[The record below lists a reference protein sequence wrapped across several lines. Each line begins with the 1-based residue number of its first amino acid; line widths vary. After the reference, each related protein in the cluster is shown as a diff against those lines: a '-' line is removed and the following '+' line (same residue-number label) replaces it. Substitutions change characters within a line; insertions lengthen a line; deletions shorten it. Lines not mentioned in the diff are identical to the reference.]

1 MSARGRDTV
10 VSRAAIA
17 GSGAF
22 LVYGGWDV
30 LLAAAAFC
38 IVWRAGLPYIQDKNM
53 TTHTEDQQAADRI
66 RRIAARAHGQA
77 APGTIPSVE
86 AAAPV
91 DGPDGPAHA
100 GPIPQ
105 SDGPTVDAVPR
116 KRTLAAHPGLRPEDL
131 YASGIPRSDAP
142 RAFPRFTNLCSEIPS
157 PPKVDPAACADA
169 MMASGFSRSR
179 TLEAFRRARMEA
191 SIGEPWA
198 AETRDGESMLDT
210 MTRVIAEG
218 MPQPSRIAVLSGPSL
233 EDMRAEFDALPALE
247 RADEIQRHL
256 WAMQDGE
263 RIRTRFSP
271 LLNAIGIS

>member
-1 MSARGRDTV
+1 MSVRGRDPV

-38 IVWRAGLPYIQDKNM
+38 IVWRAGLPYIQDRNM
-53 TTHTEDQQAADRI
+53 TTHTEDQDAADRI
-66 RRIAARAHGQA
+66 RRIAARAHDQA
-77 APGTIPSVE
+77 KTADTAPPAATTPSSGRDAGEAVGERPSTEPMVE
-86 AAAPV
+86 GATRTHV
-91 DGPDGPAHA
+91 LA
-100 GPIPQ
+100 G
-105 SDGPTVDAVPR
+105 
-116 KRTLAAHPGLRPEDL
+116 HPGFRPEDL
-131 YASGIPRSDAP
+131 YASGIPRSDSP
-142 RAFPRFTNLCSEIPS
+142 RAFPRFGNLCSEIPY
-157 PPKVDPAACADA
+157 PPRIDPAACADA
-169 MMASGFSRSR
+169 MMASGFARSR
-179 TLEAFRRARMEA
+179 TLDAFRRARMEA
-191 SIGEPWA
+191 SAGEPWA
-198 AETRDGESMLDT
+198 AEAREGESMVET

-218 MPQPSRIAVLSGPSL
+218 MPQPSRIAVLSGPSI

-263 RIRTRFSP
+263 RVRTRFSP

>member
-1 MSARGRDTV
+1 MSVGGRDPV

-30 LLAAAAFC
+30 LLSAAAFC
-38 IVWRAGLPYIQDKNM
+38 IVWRAGLPYIQDNDM
-53 TTHTEDQQAADRI
+53 TTHIEDQQAADRI
-66 RRIAARAHGQA
+66 RRIAARAHDQA
-77 APGTIPSVE
+77 APGTVASVE

-91 DGPDGPAHA
+91 DERGDAVRPD
-100 GPIPQ
+100 PIPR
-105 SDGPTVDAVPR
+105 SDGSTVDPMTPT
-116 KRTLAAHPGLRPEDL
+116 RTLASHPGLRPEDL
-131 YASGIPRSDAP
+131 HASGIPHSDAP
-142 RAFPRFTNLCSEIPS
+142 RAFPRFTNLCSEIPW
-157 PPKVDPAACADA
+157 PPKVDPAGCADA
-169 MMASGFSRSR
+169 MMASGFARSR

-198 AETRDGESMLDT
+198 AETRDGESMIDT

-218 MPQPSRIAVLSGPSL
+218 MSQPSRIAVLSGPSL
-233 EDMRAEFDALPALE
+233 EDMRAEFDALPPLE
-247 RADEIQRHL
+247 RTDEIQRHL

-263 RIRTRFSP
+263 RVRTRFSP